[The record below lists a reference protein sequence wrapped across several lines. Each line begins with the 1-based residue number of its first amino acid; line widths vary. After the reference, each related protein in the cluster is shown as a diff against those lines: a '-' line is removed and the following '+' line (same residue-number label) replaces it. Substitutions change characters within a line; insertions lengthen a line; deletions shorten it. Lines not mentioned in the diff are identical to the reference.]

1 MDPHPHIR
9 TSHPATTGWLRRA
22 SIAGCLVVL
31 SPAAAPGGEDAAFLR
46 SRQTMVERQL
56 RGRDIRDPAVLRA
69 MATVPRHR
77 FVSPALASEA
87 YSDRALPIEEG
98 QTISQPYI
106 VALMT
111 QLLELGESA
120 KVLEVGTGSGYQAAV
135 LAEIV
140 QQVYTIEI
148 LPELARRAAA
158 RLQALGYGHVKV
170 REGDGYQGWPDA
182 APFDAIIV
190 TAGATH
196 IPETLVAQLADG
208 GRLVIPVGASAGT
221 QELIQGRKTAGRLVT
236 RVVIPVRFVP
246 LVEPRR

>member
-1 MDPHPHIR
+1 MIVV
-9 TSHPATTGWLRRA
+9 S
-22 SIAGCLVVL
+22 AGAL
-31 SPAAAPGGEDAAFLR
+31 AAEDAGVAR
-46 SRQTMVERQL
+46 TRQEMVERQL

-77 FVSPALASEA
+77 FVSPALASLA

-111 QLLELGESA
+111 QLLELVGLE

-140 QQVYTIEI
+140 KQVYTIEI
-148 LPELARRAAA
+148 LPGLAASAARR
-158 RLQALGYGHVKV
+158 LEALGYAQVTV
-170 REGDGYQGWPDA
+170 RTGDGYRGWPEA
-182 APFDAIIV
+182 APFDAIVV

-196 IPETLVAQLADG
+196 IPEPLVAQLAEG
-208 GRLVIPVGASAGT
+208 GRLVIPVGASSAT
-221 QELIQGRKTAGRLVT
+221 QELIQGRKIAGRLVT
-236 RVVIPVRFVP
+236 RVIIPVRFVP
-246 LVEPRR
+246 LLEPAR